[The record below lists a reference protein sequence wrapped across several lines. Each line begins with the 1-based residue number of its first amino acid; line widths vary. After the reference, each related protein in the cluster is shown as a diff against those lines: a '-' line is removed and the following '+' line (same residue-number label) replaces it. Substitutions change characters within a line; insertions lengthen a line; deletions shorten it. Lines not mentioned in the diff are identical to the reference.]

1 MNREQT
7 LEKMRQ
13 LRLFG
18 MHEAYQVSS
27 RQHTELTNDEL
38 MALLIDAEWQDK
50 QHRKIKRL
58 TTQAK
63 FRYKASFS
71 ELDYQANRSLNKDL
85 MIRLATC
92 QFIRQSE
99 NILISGPTGA
109 GKSFIASALGHQACN
124 MGHKTIYFNAM
135 KLFAH
140 LKASRVDA
148 SYTKIIRQM
157 EKADLLII
165 DDFGLQN
172 LDTDQRNMLM
182 EIIEDRHNNK
192 STVIAS
198 QLPVKA
204 WYEVI
209 GENTI
214 ADAILDR
221 LVHTAHRIELTG
233 ESMRKTMKKN

>member
-18 MHEAYQVSS
+18 MYDAYQVSGQ
-27 RQHTELTNDEL
+27 QHAELTNDEL

-50 QHRKIKRL
+50 QNRKIKRL

-63 FRYKASFS
+63 FRYTAMLSD
-71 ELDYQANRSLNKDL
+71 LNYRANRSLNKDL
-85 MIRLATC
+85 IVRLGTC
-92 QFIRQSE
+92 QFIRQRE
-99 NILISGPTGA
+99 NILISGPTGV

-124 MGHKTIYFNAM
+124 MGYKTIYFNAM

-148 SYTKIIRQM
+148 SYAKTIRQI

-172 LDTDQRNMLM
+172 LDNDKRNMLM
-182 EIIEDRHNNK
+182 EIIEDRHNNR
-192 STVIAS
+192 STIIAS

-233 ESMRKTMKKN
+233 ESMRKMNKNN

>member
-1 MNREQT
+1 MNTEQT
-7 LEKMRQ
+7 LEKMRE

-18 MHEAYQVSS
+18 MHEAYKTSS
-27 RQHTELTNDEL
+27 KQHQQLSNDEL

-58 TTQAK
+58 TTQAR
-63 FRYKASFS
+63 FRYKASVN
-71 ELDYQANRSLNKDL
+71 ELDYQTSRSINKDL
-85 MIRLATC
+85 LVRLSTC
-92 QFIRQSE
+92 QFIKQCE
-99 NILISGPTGA
+99 NVLISGPTGV

-124 MGHKTIYFNAM
+124 IGYKTAYFNAM
-135 KLFAH
+135 KLFAY
-140 LKASRVDA
+140 LKSSRADA
-148 SYTKIIRQM
+148 SYAKTLRQI

-172 LDTDQRNMLM
+172 LEPDQRNMLM
-182 EIIEDRHNNK
+182 EIIEDRHNRK
-192 STVIAS
+192 STIIAS

-233 ESMRKTMKKN
+233 ESMRKKKKE